1 VDTSKIRAKFGDDYT
16 ATEHTFVLGIDIKI
30 TTAIAERFRGHNV
43 LETCAGAGFT
53 TIALARVAD
62 HVTTVEINP
71 NHLNQARR
79 NINRAGVLNKI
90 TFIEGDSLSNEVLD
104 RITDVTAAFLDPD
117 WAVSG
122 ANHVY
127 KFRQSNTQP
136 PADKLLQKILT
147 RTKNIALILPP
158 YVDTTEFQA
167 LPTNCVS
174 NSLVLKRHNPATI

>member
-1 VDTSKIRAKFGDDYT
+1 
-16 ATEHTFVLGIDIKI
+16 
-30 TTAIAERFRGHNV
+30 
-43 LETCAGAGFT
+43 
-53 TIALARVAD
+53 
-62 HVTTVEINP
+62 VTTVEINP

-90 TFIEGDSLSNEVLD
+90 TFIEGDSLSKEVLD

-167 LPTNCVS
+167 LPTY
-174 NSLVLKRHNPATI
+174 